1 MRLKLFEGL
10 KRELRE
16 PLEEK
21 GTSKIN
27 INQSKVPSVPLVP
40 SIIFL
45 ARAGKITLYSMQI
58 ICENILTL
66 CKLEGTEG
74 TKGTRGLQ
82 LSVFRFPLHVTGSL
96 RFPQEAR
103 I

>member
-16 PLEEK
+16 PIGEK

-27 INQSKVPSVPLVP
+27 INKFIVTLVTLVT

-45 ARAGKITLYSMQI
+45 ARMGKITRYSTQI
-58 ICENILTL
+58 ICEYILPL
-66 CKLEGTEG
+66 CKIEGTEG
-74 TKGTRGLQ
+74 TEGTRGLQ
-82 LSVFRFPLHVTGSL
+82 MPVLRLPLHVKGSL
-96 RFPQEAR
+96 RFPQEAC

>member
-21 GTSKIN
+21 GTPKIN
-27 INQSKVPSVPLVP
+27 INQFKVPVVPLVP

-45 ARAGKITLYSMQI
+45 TRMGKITRYSTQI
-58 ICENILTL
+58 ICEYILPL
-66 CKLEGTEG
+66 CKIEGTEG
-74 TKGTRGLQ
+74 TEGTRGLQ
-82 LSVFRFPLHVTGSL
+82 MPVLRFPLHVKGSL
-96 RFPQEAR
+96 RFPQEAC